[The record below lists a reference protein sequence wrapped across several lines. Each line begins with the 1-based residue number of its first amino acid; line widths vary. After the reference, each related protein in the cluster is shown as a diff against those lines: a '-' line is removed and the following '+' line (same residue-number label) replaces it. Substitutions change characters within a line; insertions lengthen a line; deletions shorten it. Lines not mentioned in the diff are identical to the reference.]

1 MRNFFLFLF
10 FTAAIA
16 VSNAQT
22 KSKLSQFKANPIG
35 SQNKFQAPASENAG
49 NGPLRGMPQSVSPD
63 SIIKKPI
70 ASPPVN
76 NKPSPDT
83 IIKIG
88 LILPFDAESAVDKL
102 YASINGK
109 DGAKNENGS
118 LKESNIEALDFYE
131 GLKYALN
138 TDYSGQKIALYIFDS
153 QNSDSV
159 VQELTLDE
167 NLKGC
172 DLIIGP
178 TTPNQ
183 AKIIAAFCKKNRI
196 INIQPFVASKSFAT
210 DNQYLVR
217 FMPTIDSH
225 LQKEYEMVIDSFSDA
240 NIIIF
245 TTKKERDIIAARQ
258 LDTLFKS
265 YNDINTHK
273 LRYTFFN
280 SNDSSMHPLSFYMQS
295 RGRNVVMM
303 ACYDEAQVNSYLR
316 TLREGTIVFGM
327 PNWIDAEQIRADY
340 MNKAE
345 PYFTDNFYADTT
357 KATVNSFISGYNA
370 EYNQNPSRYSYLGY
384 DAMRYL
390 YVIFAKY
397 GKGIMKG
404 FDNESYDGLGYS
416 FHISPVIR
424 FSKVT
429 GEPVVNYY
437 TNTAMHLF
445 QLSDYKV
452 WLIN

>member
-1 MRNFFLFLF
+1 MRNIFLFLF
-10 FTAAIA
+10 LALAIND
-16 VSNAQT
+16 SNAQQKNGLKQYAG
-22 KSKLSQFKANPIG
+22 KSIPPPNEM
-35 SQNKFQAPASENAG
+35 QAPAGQNSG
-49 NGPLRGMPQSVSPD
+49 NGPVKMTPNSVSPD
-63 SIIKKPI
+63 SVSKKP
-70 ASPPVN
+70 ATSPPVN
-76 NKPSPDT
+76 NKPSPDSL
-83 IIKIG
+83 IRIG
-88 LILPFDAESAVDKL
+88 LILPFDAENSTDKL
-102 YASINGK
+102 YAAISGK
-109 DGAKNENGS
+109 DGVKSEAGN
-118 LKESNIEALDFYE
+118 LKESSIEALDFYE
-131 GLKYALN
+131 GVKYALN
-138 TDYSGQKIALYIFDS
+138 TDYSRQKIALYIFDS

-159 VQELTLDE
+159 VQELTKDDQLRA
-167 NLKGC
+167 C

-183 AKIIAAFCKKNRI
+183 AKTIAAFCKKNTI

-273 LRYTFFN
+273 LKYTFFN
-280 SNDSSMHPLSFYMQS
+280 SNDSSGHSLSYYM
-295 RGRNVVMM
+295 RPRERNVVMM

-316 TLREGTIVFGM
+316 TLKEGTIVFGM
-327 PNWIDAEQIRADY
+327 PTWMDAEQIRADY

-357 KATVNSFISGYNA
+357 KPRVNSFISGYNT
-370 EYNQNPSRYSYLGY
+370 EYNQNPSRYSFLGY

-390 YVIFAKY
+390 SIIFAKY
-397 GKGIMKG
+397 GKGIMQG

-424 FSKVT
+424 FSKAT

-452 WLIN
+452 FLVN